1 MPLHW
6 GHGASR
12 VGTIWGPFAEILYFL
27 VFKIDSQLL
36 HHEGMLLVLDF
47 GDSVSLSPQNLSHG
61 CGSVQDVVQFI
72 GNMGGFLSMWI
83 FSQPYRTVLG
93 IFICLC
99 LSQLSGIMKFL
110 FVCFLHTCH
119 QYCCVSVIIRLESF
133 YWNRV
138 CFFTCSHK
146 HLLHFDDEILTG
158 LVFEIGY
165 KGIFLCLGHQYWK

>member
-1 MPLHW
+1 MAFVPLHW

-93 IFICLC
+93 SFICLC
-99 LSQLSGIMKFL
+99 LLQLSGIMKFL
-110 FVCFLHTCH
+110 FVCISSYLSPVLLRVGHHT
-119 QYCCVSVIIRLESF
+119 SR
-133 YWNRV
+133 
-138 CFFTCSHK
+138 K
-146 HLLHFDDEILTG
+146 LL
-158 LVFEIGY
+158 
-165 KGIFLCLGHQYWK
+165 WKQSISLYMQP